1 MNRITPRENTEIKG
15 EVQQA
20 IDDLKEKG
28 VNFNSSS
35 DEINGLGDLVEAT
48 LTKFG
53 ITEERFKKWFNLRE
67 CNCKERKKW
76 LNNLFSWK
84 HNNQL

>member
-1 MNRITPRENTEIKG
+1 MSFNAAENQRIQKEMQPVIDELKSKGIKH
-15 EVQQA
+15 
-20 IDDLKEKG
+20 
-28 VNFNSSS
+28 NSSEQ
-35 DEINGLGDLVEAT
+35 EIRGLGDVVEDT

-53 ITEERFKKWFNLRE
+53 VTEERFKAWFKLRE

-84 HNNQL
+84 VKQ